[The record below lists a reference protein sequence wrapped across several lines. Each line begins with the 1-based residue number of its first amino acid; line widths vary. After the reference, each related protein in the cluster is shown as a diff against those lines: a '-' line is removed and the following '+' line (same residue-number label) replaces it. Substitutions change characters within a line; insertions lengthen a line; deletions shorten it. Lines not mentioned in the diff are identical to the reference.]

1 MKCHPK
7 WIKKDQIV
15 STKIKMDKKKQ
26 KKKKTNCINKA
37 QNGSKKTKLYQQRS
51 KWIKKNK
58 KKKKK
63 LYKQGSKWIKKRPN
77 CINKDQNGSK
87 KNKLYPLRSKWIN
100 RITEIRIQNVI
111 SDGYK
116 IFATAKSFLGNVEEF

>member
-15 STKIKMDKKKQ
+15 STKIKIKMDKKKQ
-26 KKKKTNCINKA
+26 KKN
-37 QNGSKKTKLYQQRS
+37 KLYQ
-51 KWIKKNK
+51 
-58 KKKKK
+58 
-63 LYKQGSKWIKKRPN
+63 QGSKWIKKRPN

-100 RITEIRIQNVI
+100 IITEIRIQNVI

>member
-1 MKCHPK
+1 
-7 WIKKDQIV
+7 
-15 STKIKMDKKKQ
+15 MDKKKR
-26 KKKKTNCINKA
+26 TNCINKA
-37 QNGSKKTKLYQQRS
+37 QNGSKKTKF
-51 KWIKKNK
+51 
-58 KKKKK
+58 
-63 LYKQGSKWIKKRPN
+63 
-77 CINKDQNGSK
+77 INKDQNGSK

>member
-1 MKCHPK
+1 
-7 WIKKDQIV
+7 
-15 STKIKMDKKKQ
+15 MDKKKR
-26 KKKKTNCINKA
+26 TNCINKA
-37 QNGSKKTKLYQQRS
+37 QNGSK
-51 KWIKKNK
+51 
-58 KKKKK
+58 
-63 LYKQGSKWIKKRPN
+63 KKRPN

-87 KNKLYPLRSKWIN
+87 KNKLYPLRSKWIKKEQIVSTRLKMDQKRTKLYQQRSKWIN

>member
-1 MKCHPK
+1 MGMKCHPK

-15 STKIKMDKKKQ
+15 STKIKMDKKKEQ
-26 KKKKTNCINKA
+26 IVSTRLKMD
-37 QNGSKKTKLYQQRS
+37 Q
-51 KWIKKNK
+51 
-58 KKKKK
+58 
-63 LYKQGSKWIKKRPN
+63 KRPN